1 MPGSLEQPRTFATRS
16 GAPIE
21 VRRIRPGDRDELGA
35 AFDRLSPDSRYS
47 RFLAATPRLPSGALR
62 YLTEVD
68 HHDHE
73 ALVAFEPD
81 SRRGVGVA
89 RYVRVGDDV
98 AEAAVT
104 VADDWHGRGA
114 GTLLLELLA
123 LRAREEG
130 VARFRALMLT
140 SNADM
145 RDMLERLGPV
155 ETLARDAGTL
165 EVEVELPADGAGE
178 QLRDLLRFCAEQ
190 DEPAAAH
197 PAAPGPSG

>member
-1 MPGSLEQPRTFATRS
+1 MAGSLEQPRTFATRS
-16 GAPIE
+16 GDAIE
-21 VRRIRPGDRDELGA
+21 VRRIRPEDRGELLA
-35 AFDRLSPDSRYS
+35 SFERLSPDSRYR
-47 RFLAATPRLPSGALR
+47 RFLAPTPRLPGQTVR
-62 YLTEVD
+62 YLTDVD

-73 ALVAFEPD
+73 AIVALEPG
-81 SRRGVGVA
+81 SGRGVGVA
-89 RYVRVGDDV
+89 RYVRVGAEV

-114 GTLLLELLA
+114 GSLLLDLLA

-140 SNADM
+140 SNDDM

-155 ETLARDAGTL
+155 QTLARDTGTV
-165 EVEVELPADGAGE
+165 EVEVVLPQDGAGE

-190 DEPAAAH
+190 DALAAAH
-197 PAAPGPSG
+197 PAPGSSG